1 MHHTPMRWEIQRR
14 VQHVD
19 ALNGQIARLWDAFES
34 LEKKIEVSQ
43 MNICELYTQL
53 DKSQLAC
60 TC

>member
-34 LEKKIEVSQ
+34 LEKKIEVSK
-43 MNICELYTQL
+43 MNM
-53 DKSQLAC
+53 
-60 TC
+60 